1 MAVKILIKRS
11 IGQEVAQ
18 VVRPLI
24 VELRG
29 HAMRQPG
36 YISGETL
43 KCIDRPGEYLVVSTW
58 QSVNDWH
65 KWLNSQERK
74 ILEDRIDSITGKS
87 TEYMTYVQLG
97 SEPEIANGNE

>member
-1 MAVKILIKRS
+1 MAVKILINRS

-24 VELRG
+24 VELRA

-36 YISGETL
+36 YISGETM
-43 KCIDRPGEYLVVSTW
+43 KCIDRAGEYLVISTW
-58 QSVNDWH
+58 QSVNDWN

-74 ILEDRIDSITGKS
+74 ILEERIDAITGNP
-87 TEYMTYVQLG
+87 TEYATYVQLG
-97 SEPEIANGNE
+97 SGPEDTDGNE

>member
-11 IGQEVAQ
+11 IGQEVAP

-24 VELRG
+24 VELRA

-43 KCIDRPGEYLVVSTW
+43 KSIDRPGEYLVISTW
-58 QSVNDWH
+58 HSLDEWN

-74 ILEDRIDSITGKS
+74 ILEDKIDSITGKA
-87 TEYMTYVQLG
+87 TVYTTYVQLG
-97 SEPEIANGNE
+97 N

>member
-18 VVRPLI
+18 VLRPLI
-24 VELRG
+24 VELRA

-58 QSVNDWH
+58 QSVNEWN
-65 KWLNSQERK
+65 KWINSRERN
-74 ILEDRIDSITGKS
+74 ILEEKIEAITGTV
-87 TEYMTYVQLG
+87 TEYTTYVQLG
-97 SEPEIANGNE
+97 SGPEDPSGS

>member
-24 VELRG
+24 VELRS

-65 KWLNSQERK
+65 KWLDSQERK

-97 SEPEIANGNE
+97 SEPEDANGSE

>member
-24 VELRG
+24 VELRS

-43 KCIDRPGEYLVVSTW
+43 KCIDRPGEYLVVSIW
-58 QSVNDWH
+58 QSVNDWNAWIH
-65 KWLNSQERK
+65 SQERK
-74 ILEDRIDSITGKS
+74 ILEEKIESITGKA
-87 TEYMTYVQLG
+87 TEYTTYVQLG
-97 SEPEIANGNE
+97 SGPEDPNGN

>member
-24 VELRG
+24 VELRS

-65 KWLNSQERK
+65 KWLDSQERK

>member
-24 VELRG
+24 VELRS

-58 QSVNDWH
+58 QSV
-65 KWLNSQERK
+65 QERK
-74 ILEDRIDSITGKS
+74 ILEERIDSITGKS
-87 TEYMTYVQLG
+87 TEYTTYVQLG
-97 SEPEIANGNE
+97 SEPEDANGSE

>member
-11 IGQEVAQ
+11 IAQEVVP

-24 VELRG
+24 VELRA

-43 KCIDRPGEYLVVSTW
+43 KCIDRQGEYLVVSTW
-58 QSVNDWH
+58 ESLAEWN
-65 KWLNSQERK
+65 KWLNSQERQ
-74 ILEDRIDSITGKS
+74 ILEDKIDSITGS
-87 TEYMTYVQLG
+87 ASEYATYVQLG
-97 SEPEIANGNE
+97 N

>member
-11 IGQEVAQ
+11 IGQEVAPM
-18 VVRPLI
+18 VRPLI
-24 VELRG
+24 VELRA

-43 KCIDRPGEYLVVSTW
+43 KCIDRPGEYLVISTW
-58 QSVNDWH
+58 KSLDEWG

-74 ILEDRIDSITGKS
+74 ILEDKIDSITGRE
-87 TEYMTYVQLG
+87 TEYNAYVQLG
-97 SEPEIANGNE
+97 N